1 MNEQPTKDI
10 QKCRNTA
17 YRLLSRRDHSER
29 ELEKK
34 LGRRFEPETIAAVL
48 ENLRVQDLVNDRRFA
63 KSFARQLLAKGPCGE
78 GLIRRKLAG
87 RGVAPAIIDQTLDE
101 LNINEEELGRL
112 AAQLKLPSLIGLDRE
127 TAVRRLLSH
136 LERRGFPRWIARSST
151 LRTLE
156 DWPSEREEKNQ

>member
-1 MNEQPTKDI
+1 MNEQPKKDN
-10 QKCRNTA
+10 QKCRNSA

-29 ELEKK
+29 ELQLK
-34 LGRRFEPETIAAVL
+34 LERRFEPETVTTVI
-48 ENLRVQDLVNDRRFA
+48 ENLRAQDLVNDRRFA

-78 GLIRRKLAG
+78 RLIQRKLG
-87 RGVAPAIIDQTLDE
+87 LRGVAPAIIDQTLDE

-127 TAVRRLLSH
+127 IAARRLLSH
-136 LERRGFPRWIARSST
+136 LEQRGFPRWIASSST

-156 DWPSEREEKNQ
+156 DWPPVREDKNQ